1 MIDRRML
8 IGGAWCE
15 AEHGATFERR
25 DPVTGALASRRSVSM
40 TVRRPKRRFSKVTL
54 SAPRAPPTPSARWP
68 PRTRRFP
75 RGPRSRRP
83 SAAGAC

>member
-25 DPVTGALASRRSVSM
+25 DPVTGALASR
-40 TVRRPKRRFSKVTL
+40 
-54 SAPRAPPTPSARWP
+54 APRNN
-68 PRTRRFP
+68 FV
-75 RGPRSRRP
+75 
-83 SAAGAC
+83 

>member
-25 DPVTGALASRRSVSM
+25 TKNA
-40 TVRRPKRRFSKVTL
+40 
-54 SAPRAPPTPSARWP
+54 W
-68 PRTRRFP
+68 
-75 RGPRSRRP
+75 
-83 SAAGAC
+83 